1 MTTASK
7 QDTLLLC
14 PFCGSDALK
23 ISPNVHTQLLRVQCE
38 SCWAT
43 SVTSNQRSTIIAA
56 WNRRPHPFHPCPFCL
71 SFNISLGDSETLP
84 DGNYLTCNN
93 CKADGPVK
101 TGQREAIAAWN
112 QREADATIRIL
123 LEALHDICKPVTV
136 AADAET
142 TSFVNDLHKLLAARA
157 QAAIDKVKP

>member
-1 MTTASK
+1 
-7 QDTLLLC
+7 
-14 PFCGSDALK
+14 
-23 ISPNVHTQLLRVQCE
+23 
-38 SCWAT
+38 
-43 SVTSNQRSTIIAA
+43 
-56 WNRRPHPFHPCPFCL
+56 
-71 SFNISLGDSETLP
+71 
-84 DGNYLTCNN
+84 
-93 CKADGPVK
+93 VK